1 MDTSKKIITDRLK
14 LRRINISDIETITQ
28 LANYPAISSFTM
40 RMPYPSCKDLIRN
53 WMEQDLAAGGDDS
66 GFFVIHIK
74 DSNVIIGVIGLE
86 IDLENENAELGYWL
100 GIDYWGQG
108 FCTEAA
114 KAILQ
119 YGFDKLMLHRIW
131 TFYIE
136 GNDSSK
142 RVLEKI
148 GMTYEG
154 TFRKH
159 IKKRGVFKDVFYY
172 SKLKSN

>member
-1 MDTSKKIITDRLK
+1 MGNSKEIITNRLK
-14 LRRINISDIETITQ
+14 LRRINTSDIEAIAE
-28 LANYPAISSFTM
+28 LANYPEISSFTM
-40 RMPYPSCKDLIRN
+40 RMPYPSSQDFIRN
-53 WMEQDLAAGGDDS
+53 WIEQDLAFNSDDS

-86 IDLENENAELGYWL
+86 IDLKNENAELGYWL
-100 GIDYWGQG
+100 GINYWGQG

-114 KAILQ
+114 KDILQ
-119 YGFDKLMLHRIW
+119 YGFDKLMLNRIW

-159 IKKRGVFKDVFYY
+159 IKKSGIFKDLFYY
-172 SKLKSN
+172 SKLKSD